1 MIWEWKSCSIVML
14 TELEERGQVS
24 ICCSSSKENQSTST
38 NPPVLCTFK
47 AVKKMCIFTLSPLAI
62 FSQEKCAQYWPS
74 DGSVSYGDINVELKK
89 EEECES
95 YTVRD
100 LLVTNTRV
108 RVCHCPLENSV
119 CLLVAL
125 FLCLLSYF
133 PCAPHSHVLLC
144 HTPSK

>member
-1 MIWEWKSCSIVML
+1 
-14 TELEERGQVS
+14 
-24 ICCSSSKENQSTST
+24 
-38 NPPVLCTFK
+38 
-47 AVKKMCIFTLSPLAI
+47 MCVFTLPPLAI
-62 FSQEKCAQYWPS
+62 LSQEKCAQYWPS

-108 RVCHCPLENSV
+108 RICHCPLGNSG
-119 CLLVAL
+119 CLFVAL
-125 FLCLLSYF
+125 FLCLLSRF
-133 PCAPHSHVLLC
+133 PRAPHSHVMLC